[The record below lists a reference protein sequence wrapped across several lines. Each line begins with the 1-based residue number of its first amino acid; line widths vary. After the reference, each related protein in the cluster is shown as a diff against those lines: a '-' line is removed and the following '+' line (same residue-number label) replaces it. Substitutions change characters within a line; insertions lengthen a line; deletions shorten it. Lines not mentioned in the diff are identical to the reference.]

1 MVVAPLHQKLEG
13 NDGKGVLT
21 RAELGSAM
29 ALGVEVDKWLKEE
42 EVPPSLVLQLH
53 KNDTSMRN
61 MEEERTGD

>member
-21 RAELGSAM
+21 RADLGSAM

-42 EVPPSLVLQLH
+42 EVPQAWFSSC
-53 KNDTSMRN
+53 T
-61 MEEERTGD
+61 RTTRA